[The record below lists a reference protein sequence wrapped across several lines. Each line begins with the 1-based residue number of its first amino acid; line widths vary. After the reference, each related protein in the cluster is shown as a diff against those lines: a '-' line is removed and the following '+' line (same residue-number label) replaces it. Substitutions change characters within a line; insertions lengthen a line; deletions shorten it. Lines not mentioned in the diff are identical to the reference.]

1 MGCRISWQNS
11 DVHSHTFACEPHK
24 PSHRRTYIMCSAWRG
39 IDLGADSGANSP
51 TGAIDEV
58 AIDAGT
64 MVGILFQ
71 NGETTARCSVPG
83 FAGRDRTVG
92 HDLLADHQIGALLG
106 KGNNNVDV
114 VGRRLSE
121 QRLIYLQ
128 RFLAANVR

>member
-1 MGCRISWQNS
+1 
-11 DVHSHTFACEPHK
+11 
-24 PSHRRTYIMCSAWRG
+24 MCSAGRG
-39 IDLGADSGANSP
+39 IDLGADAGANNP
-51 TGAIDEV
+51 TRSIDEV

-64 MVGILFQ
+64 MVWILFE
-71 NGETTARCSVPG
+71 NGEMTAGCAVPG
-83 FAGRDRTVG
+83 LTGRDRTIG
-92 HDLLADHQIGALLG
+92 HDFLADHQIGALLG